1 MPKLDKKAK
10 KEAGAQEAHGLIRRL
25 NRSAEEVTVDSDE
38 YDTAYSTME
47 MLAKSEKAKQAKQ
60 VCNRRSELIK
70 YQCETVFEFLDTV
83 FGEGTAKKV
92 FGDSCNLRTALAVYE
107 EVILAIN
114 ELDNQFNE
122 QAINHFKSGKTNF
135 RKQNGGKIYPNP
147 NYHHKKKKKRR

>member
-1 MPKLDKKAK
+1 MIINGVEITDIDVCDYAVMEQY
-10 KEAGAQEAHGLIRRL
+10 EAAHDVVL
-25 NRSAEEVTVDSDE
+25 
-38 YDTAYSTME
+38 
-47 MLAKSEKAKQAKQ
+47 EKTKQAKQ

-107 EVILAIN
+107 GVILAVN